1 MVEIKQIKEV
11 TPQIVSAF
19 SQLMPQLAPHLQ
31 APRMEDL
38 SNIINDKNKYIF
50 IASNPQIVG
59 TITLV
64 IVNIPSGTRAWIEDV
79 IVDQEARGQSIGEK
93 MLQYV
98 IDFAKKLNVASI
110 NLTSSPSR
118 IAANKLYQKLG
129 FNLRETNVYRIDVD
143 KS

>member
-11 TPQIVSAF
+11 TPDIVSAF
-19 SQLMPQLAPHLQ
+19 SRLMPQLAPHLK
-31 APRMEDL
+31 APLMEDL
-38 SNIINDKNKYIF
+38 SHIVNDKNKYIF

-64 IVNIPSGTRAWIEDV
+64 IVKIPSGTRAWIEDV
-79 IVDQEARGQSIGEK
+79 IVDQDARGQSIGEK
-93 MLQYV
+93 MLLHV
-98 IDFAKKLNVASI
+98 IEFAKKLNVASI

-143 KS
+143 

>member
-11 TPQIVSAF
+11 TPDIVSAF
-19 SQLMPQLAPHLQ
+19 SRLMPQLAPHLK
-31 APRMEDL
+31 APLMEDL
-38 SNIINDKNKYIF
+38 SHIVNDKNKYIF

-64 IVNIPSGTRAWIEDV
+64 IVKIPSGTRAWIEDV
-79 IVDQEARGQSIGEK
+79 VVDQHARGQSIGEK

-143 KS
+143 

>member
-1 MVEIKQIKEV
+1 
-11 TPQIVSAF
+11 
-19 SQLMPQLAPHLQ
+19 
-31 APRMEDL
+31 MEDL
-38 SNIINDKNKYIF
+38 SHIVNDKNKYIF

-64 IVNIPSGTRAWIEDV
+64 IVKIPSGTRAWIEDV
-79 IVDQEARGQSIGEK
+79 IVDQDARGQSIGEK
-93 MLQYV
+93 MLLHV
-98 IDFAKKLNVASI
+98 IEFAKKLNVASI

-143 KS
+143 

>member
-1 MVEIKQIKEV
+1 MIEIEQIKEV
-11 TPQIVSAF
+11 TPDIVSAF
-19 SQLMPQLAPHLQ
+19 SRLMPQLAPHLN
-31 APRMEDL
+31 APQMEDL
-38 SNIINDKNKYIF
+38 SHIVNDKNKYIF

-64 IVNIPSGTRAWIEDV
+64 IVKIPSGTRAWIEDV
-79 IVDQEARGQSIGEK
+79 IVDQHARGQSIGEK
-93 MLQYV
+93 MLLHV
-98 IDFAKKLNVASI
+98 IEFAKKLNVASI

-143 KS
+143 

>member
-11 TPQIVSAF
+11 TPDIVSAF
-19 SQLMPQLAPHLQ
+19 SRLMPQLAPHLK
-31 APRMEDL
+31 APQMEDL
-38 SNIINDKNKYIF
+38 NNIVGDKNKYIF

-64 IVNIPSGTRAWIEDV
+64 IVKIPSGTRAWIEDV

-93 MLQYV
+93 MLLHV
-98 IDFAKKLNVASI
+98 IDFAKKLDIASI

-118 IAANKLYQKLG
+118 IAANRLYQKLG
-129 FNLRETNVYRIDVD
+129 FNLRETNVYRIEVD
-143 KS
+143 

>member
-11 TPQIVSAF
+11 TPDIVSAF
-19 SQLMPQLAPHLQ
+19 SRLMPQLAPHLK

-38 SNIINDKNKYIF
+38 SHIVNDKNKYIF

-64 IVNIPSGTRAWIEDV
+64 IVKIPSGTRAWIEDV
-79 IVDQEARGQSIGEK
+79 IVDQDARGQSIGEK
-93 MLQYV
+93 MLLHV
-98 IDFAKKLNVASI
+98 IEFAKKLNVASI

-143 KS
+143 

>member
-1 MVEIKQIKEV
+1 MIEIKQIKEV
-11 TPQIVSAF
+11 TPDIVSAF
-19 SQLMPQLAPHLQ
+19 SRLMPQLAPHLK
-31 APRMEDL
+31 APQMEDL
-38 SNIINDKNKYIF
+38 SNIVNDKNKYIF

-64 IVNIPSGTRAWIEDV
+64 IVKIPSGTRAWIEDV
-79 IVDQEARGQSIGEK
+79 IVDQDARGQSIGEK

-143 KS
+143 